1 MKPLQRM
8 NELRIKS
15 SNLRRV
21 AFDIKDLKKA
31 GEIRKEQDDC
41 YKRFMFYKNISNAIE
56 KVKNETII

>member
-1 MKPLQRM
+1 MKPLQKM

-31 GEIRKEQDDC
+31 EEMRKEQDDC
-41 YKRFMFYKNISNAIE
+41 YKRFLFYRNLSRSLSEINNNK
-56 KVKNETII
+56 

>member
-8 NELRIKS
+8 NELRVKS

-41 YKRFMFYKNISNAIE
+41 YKRFMFYRSLSRSLSEINNNK
-56 KVKNETII
+56 